1 MIGKQV
7 LKIDVDDF
15 LKGMSSS
22 ANTTDGG
29 FTNETDCVNLSA
41 NPGVIYAPASMVNA
55 DIDARLTGGIIA
67 SCPDMAIIGVDARL
81 LVGSNDTFY
90 RYDGTKIIAAAYTG
104 GTASTYASGF
114 NDIITYRGEAYVT
127 AKERIK
133 RWQNNNTITDLAS
146 FTTTNVPHPA
156 LVYENNAYYGDAN
169 LLLQATAVNTAP
181 TTILTLDANQI
192 IIALGID
199 SGTGLM
205 LISTTTSL
213 NVSDTLNS
221 INKVL
226 WYDGNSLKV
235 VKSIIVEDQVL
246 AFHSHGGTT
255 FVGYG
260 QNIGY
265 MNGSGIA
272 FLRKLKNVTLN
283 NDELPYKHH
292 FASIGSALCVAD
304 GKQILEFEE
313 IIRGQKI
320 FYYSQS
326 NTVNTNKYTCI
337 FNAGSGKIGLAFATT
352 KFYTVDTT
360 SVATSAGMNFWTL
373 DYAFLRPVYLRSAY
387 LEYQDGVVNN
397 DDNRS
402 LTAKIHDQTT
412 TLLRV
417 EGQTGTSG
425 IKNTSGGTV
434 YFIDNIVGFPTIK
447 AKSLQLRYINS
458 TVNTGLKRILI
469 YYDYAE

>member
-1 MIGKQV
+1 MIGAQQ
-7 LKIDVDDF
+7 LTIDANDF

-22 ANTTDGG
+22 PNVTDGG
-29 FTNETDCVNLSA
+29 FSNETDSVNLSS
-41 NPGVIYAPASMVNA
+41 NPGIIYAPAAMVNA
-55 DIDARLTGGIIA
+55 DVDARLTGGIIA
-67 SCPDMAIIGVDARL
+67 SCPDMANIGADARL

-114 NDIITYRGEAYVT
+114 NDIIAYRGEAYVT
-127 AKERIK
+127 SKERIK
-133 RWQNNNTITDLAS
+133 RWQNNNTISDLAS

-156 LVYENNAYYGDAN
+156 IVYENNAYYADGN

-181 TTILTLDANQI
+181 TTILTLETGQI
-192 IIALGID
+192 IITLGID
-199 SGTGLM
+199 QGTGLM
-205 LISTTTSL
+205 LISTTSSL

-226 WYDGNSLKV
+226 WYDGNSAKV
-235 VKSIIVEDQVL
+235 TKSVIVEDQTS
-246 AFHSHGGTT
+246 AFHSHGGIT

-260 QNIGY
+260 TNVGY
-265 MNGSGIA
+265 MNGSGVQ

-304 GKQILEFEE
+304 GKQILEYEE
-313 IIRGQKI
+313 IIKGSKV

-326 NTVNTNKYTCI
+326 NTVSSAKYTCI

-360 SVATSAGMNFWTL
+360 SIATTGGMAFWTN
-373 DYAFLRPVYLRSAY
+373 DYAFPRPIFLRSVY
-387 LEYQDGVVNN
+387 LEYQDAIVNN

-402 LTAKIHDQTT
+402 LTVRMQDQVT
-412 TLLRV
+412 TLLKV
-417 EGQTGTSG
+417 QGQTGTSG
-425 IKNTSGGTV
+425 IKNISGGSV
-434 YFIDNIVGFPTIK
+434 YFIDNIVGFSPLK
-447 AKSLQLRYINS
+447 ARSMQLRYISSAVNS
-458 TVNTGLKRILI
+458 GLKRII
-469 YYDYAE
+469 VYYDWAE